1 MLPREGSPCQNGA
14 VDLDTLNAL
23 PEVDQH
29 LFLRGRITSEA
40 IALEAELRNL
50 RVALIN
56 QWNERAFFQGDSNFS
71 ELVRQCRNALASR
84 VDLENVVVEA
94 IGKDLDEAERLY
106 KLRNRYSHDLLIANQ
121 DATGYRLLRMDR
133 AVSRTQPTPTSTEDM
148 IGLVEELLI
157 AWWRTYAAVT
167 VVRTGDEGWREVLFA
182 EVEGTW
188 DGSMGYI
195 TEC

>member
-1 MLPREGSPCQNGA
+1 M
-14 VDLDTLNAL
+14 DLDTLNAL
-23 PEVDQH
+23 PEADQH

-56 QWNERAFFQGDSNFS
+56 QWNERAFFQGESNFS

-84 VDLENVVVEA
+84 ADLEHVVVDA
-94 IGKDLDEAERLY
+94 IGKDLDVAERLY

-133 AVSRTQPTPTSTEDM
+133 AVSRTQPAPTSTEDM
-148 IGLVEELLI
+148 IALVKELLI

-182 EVEGTW
+182 DVEGTW
-188 DGSMGYI
+188 DGSMGYT
-195 TEC
+195 TEG